1 MKSYHNMTHGELIR
15 EAEHDNN
22 ALALALLQT
31 GNDERDEL
39 LERMTALLG
48 DARSHI
54 DYQMGEL
61 KLVVQEDLL
70 PVDEL
75 LRRIGNRLG
84 DLSIPVS
91 LEMERVI
98 QDVLTEHKQ
107 DTAQRL
113 EREWLRE
120 LVPAAEVLITEQKLT
135 GAGVELENLDWS
147 AQIGRDLELD
157 EGSIFRREV

>member
-39 LERMTALLG
+39 LEHVSSMLE
-48 DARSHI
+48 DMHSHI
-54 DYQMGEL
+54 SYQMGEL

-91 LEMERVI
+91 REMERAI

-113 EREWLRE
+113 ERDWLQETVQESSLQTLER
-120 LVPAAEVLITEQKLT
+120 QLT
-135 GAGVELENLDWS
+135 AAGVQLERLGWGIPN
-147 AQIGRDLELD
+147 GGKLD